1 MKKNTIR
8 AAAAL
13 ALVLGFSGTALARGG
28 GDGLDP
34 WAASEGNDRTGGVD
48 SGPYGPPRYNT
59 YLQAYGTNGP
69 NAPFRPL
76 AGRRVHH
83 ARSGEGS

>member
-13 ALVLGFSGTALARGG
+13 ALVLGFYGTALARG

-48 SGPYGPPRYNT
+48 SGPYGSPRYNT